1 MDKIREE
8 LIEILNDVQRH
19 GAGYTEHERYGI
31 RLDDEVWNEE
41 VADHLISKGV
51 TIDRWIPVSEMLPED
66 MPENKGKKVI
76 NCIVAHPPYKNGK
89 LVSQFRQRKYG
100 GDDYG
105 WYWSK
110 IGSCCVTHWKP
121 MPEPPIKQEE
131 SKLSTLL
138 R

>member
-1 MDKIREE
+1 MDKVREQ

-51 TIDRWIPVSEMLPED
+51 TIERWIPVSEMLPED
-66 MPENKGKKVI
+66 MSENKGKKVI

-131 SKLSTLL
+131 SK
-138 R
+138 